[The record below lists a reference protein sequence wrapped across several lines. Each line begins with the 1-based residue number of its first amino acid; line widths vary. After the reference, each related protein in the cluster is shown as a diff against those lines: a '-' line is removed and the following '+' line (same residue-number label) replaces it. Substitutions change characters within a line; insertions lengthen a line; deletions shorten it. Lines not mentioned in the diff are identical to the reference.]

1 MAINRALTFYDRTKA
16 VPAASGVEI
25 TDEGLVMVQVL
36 ESGVEHAQPS
46 LGTSANEVI
55 LGFSSNTSYRP
66 TTRVEQESAT
76 VPATSTYTIQ
86 LSKVLLVSGSLR
98 VVNTADNSAL
108 TVITTGSPSTGEV
121 KVNYTTGLLTFN
133 IAQASIN
140 VYVTYRRSLTADE
153 IAYTV
158 RQPAINAGTGNILG
172 LINVIR
178 GNGEIST
185 DMFDTTADYST
196 ATTLY
201 AGANG
206 LVTSVSSSH
215 SAIPGSRMVTAPSAS
230 VTGDLRFG
238 AMITLAFNLA

>member
-1 MAINRALTFYDRTKA
+1 MAINRALTFYDRSKA

-25 TDEGLVMVQVL
+25 NDEGLVMVQVL
-36 ESGVEHAQPS
+36 ESGVEHVQPS

-76 VPATSTYTIQ
+76 VPAASTYTVQ

-98 VVNTADNSAL
+98 VVNTATNAAL
-108 TVITTGSPSTGEV
+108 TVVTTTPSTGEV
-121 KVNYTTGLLTFN
+121 QVNYTTGLLTFN
-133 IAQASIN
+133 SAQASIN

-153 IAYTV
+153 IAFTV
-158 RQPAINAGTGNILG
+158 RQPAINAGTGNALG

-215 SAIPGSRMVTAPSAS
+215 SPIPGSRMVTAPSAS